1 MKRAV
6 WIPLCMHFLLIY
18 MGVKGDSLIIALAVD
33 GVDSVF
39 FQFCSG
45 RKKNDAKKGTK
56 WKKERKKEEKK
67 ARIVVCLNLTD

>member
-18 MGVKGDSLIIALAVD
+18 MGVKGDFLIIALAVD

-39 FQFCSG
+39 FSFVLAERKR
-45 RKKNDAKKGTK
+45 RKKRNEMEEG
-56 WKKERKKEEKK
+56 KKERRKKKPGSLY
-67 ARIVVCLNLTD
+67 A